1 MPELTPDLGER
12 QATKVKVNPRDIPG
26 SMLVFVE
33 HCVRQNPPKPGIGAV
48 KDWHWHCGRVNANAG
63 ELLFRPTPPYDVIAP
78 PAAQQ
83 RIGASLRVARQLIE
97 GDELSRLQ
105 QELHVLPRSLPWGS
119 DEGKKHLSKRAF
131 MHLDSDVEAQVS
143 KKEALDGIHDKQAL
157 HTAIVAA
164 GRASRKHEVCTPAL
178 AERVRKLMCLEPGSL
193 RGMQANYQHNDF
205 PPHMDDPNGDGFGR
219 DVATVNVR
227 GDGIVVIE
235 EIADRRPPRTPSAS
249 WWFQLSPGDVWCMPG
264 DKEHGYVRW
273 NCYHGLPHDEIKEEC
288 QPGCTQ
294 CRISLNLRYG
304 RSREEM

>member
-33 HCVRQNPPKPGIGAV
+33 HCVRQNPPKPGKGAV

-83 RIGASLRVARQLIE
+83 RIGASLRVARQLIKGE
-97 GDELSRLQ
+97 ELSRLQ

-131 MHLDSDVEAQVS
+131 MHLDSHVEAQVS
-143 KKEALDGIHDKQAL
+143 KAEALDGIHDKQAL

-164 GRASRKHEVCTPAL
+164 GRASRNHEVCTPAL

-205 PPHMDDPNGDGFGR
+205 PLHMDDPNGDGFGR

-227 GDGIVVIE
+227 GNGIVVIE

-288 QPGCTQ
+288 QPGCTK

-304 RSREEM
+304 YARSP